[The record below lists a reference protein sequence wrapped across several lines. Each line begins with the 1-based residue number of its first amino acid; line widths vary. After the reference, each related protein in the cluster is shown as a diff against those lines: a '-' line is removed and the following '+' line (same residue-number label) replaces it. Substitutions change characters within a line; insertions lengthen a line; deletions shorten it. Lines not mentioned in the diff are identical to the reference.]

1 MRHAHLT
8 PSRRRAGNRKR
19 ARGMAALELAATMV
33 PFIVLVLAL
42 TEFCKLA
49 WAWNAASE
57 ATLLGAR
64 TAAVCDLNA
73 SGIKTRMREVMPWLQ
88 DSDIAV
94 SYERPGSTS
103 CTASG
108 ATTACRVV
116 NVSLSGYQHTLVLPL
131 LPPLNVPLPSFTT
144 TLPRE
149 VMSSAGNPA
158 CS

>member
-1 MRHAHLT
+1 
-8 PSRRRAGNRKR
+8 
-19 ARGMAALELAATMV
+19 MAALELAAALV

-42 TEFCKLA
+42 PEFCKLA

-64 TAAVCDLNA
+64 TAAVCDLNDPV
-73 SGIKTRMREVMPWLQ
+73 IKTRMRAIMPWLQ
-88 DSDIAV
+88 DDDIV
-94 SYERPGSTS
+94 ISYERPGSTG

-116 NVSLSGYQHTLVLPL
+116 NVSLSGYQQTVSLPL
-131 LPPLNVPLPSFTT
+131 LPALNVLLPSFTT